1 MKIEKKKR
9 AGCNHVSMLAPYC
22 WKYYT

>member
-1 MKIEKKKR
+1 MEKKKR